1 MPCHTHSIQQRQTR
15 DTPVITFPS
24 RLLIHVLAT
33 SDLSSLNRTHLVD
46 PSWGRLNLTNGTNLI
61 TGVAGDAD
69 VVTTLKSKLD
79 IANFKCL
86 GPAFL
91 GVPTSC
97 LNDIIDKLIRDGED
111 GLLVCYYCF
120 SLTNVEGQHRV
131 EKEAEARITSVES
144 GNGIQIPKASA

>member
-1 MPCHTHSIQQRQTR
+1 
-15 DTPVITFPS
+15 
-24 RLLIHVLAT
+24 
-33 SDLSSLNRTHLVD
+33 
-46 PSWGRLNLTNGTNLI
+46 LNLTNGTNLI

-79 IANFKCL
+79 IANFKRL

-97 LNDIIDKLIRDGED
+97 LNDIIDKLVRDGED